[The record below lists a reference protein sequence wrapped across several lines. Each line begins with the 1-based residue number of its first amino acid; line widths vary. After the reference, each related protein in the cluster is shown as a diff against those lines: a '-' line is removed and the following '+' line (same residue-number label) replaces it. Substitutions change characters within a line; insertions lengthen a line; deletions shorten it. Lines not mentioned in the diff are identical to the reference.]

1 MKDCLTYVFRESI
14 FTVASQRGVFLISP
28 ATEDVSVM
36 CHYGLNRN
44 HYGSGFIF
52 VPLLGSATSHS
63 DDGNRQEQKFKK
75 K

>member
-1 MKDCLTYVFRESI
+1 MFSERVFLLWHH
-14 FTVASQRGVFLISP
+14 RGEFLISP